1 MNYDPHTPLETSPT
15 WRDWFSD
22 NFRVWPMVLGAA
34 LAVLFLWLAFRDV
47 PLVEVRDALRGLGW
61 GWVGLALALS
71 TLGTLARGARW
82 RLLYYPD
89 HQAQDVVH
97 LAGVLFISQGLNV
110 LVPMR
115 VGELARL
122 YLVREARAAR
132 TLGSIAVEKLLDML
146 TLLAFLL
153 VLPLLVG
160 LPGWF
165 KDSSQGFTLLALGLF
180 GLTLLLFFIR
190 KRLLGW
196 LSVFLRFLPSRWHTR
211 LQSML
216 DQALQGLDVFAS
228 PTIGVRLQGWSF
240 LIWGMGAVVNGI
252 LMRAMELSL
261 PMAAPLFLLLVLQVG
276 ISVPSTPGK
285 LGVFQYLVILAL
297 AAFNVEKGV
306 ALSYS
311 LLLYLVAFTPHLVF
325 GALFGVLALRKL
337 SFQTEDGGRKTEDLS
352 R

>member
-1 MNYDPHTPLETSPT
+1 MRKIDETSLESPT
-15 WRDWFSD
+15 WRDWFRD
-22 NFRVWPMVLGAA
+22 NFRVWPMVLGAV
-34 LAVLFLWLAFRDV
+34 LAALFLWLAFRDV
-47 PLVEVRDALRGLGW
+47 PLVEVREALRELGW

-89 HQAQDVVH
+89 HRTQDVVH
-97 LAGVLFISQGLNV
+97 LSGVLFISQALNV
-110 LVPMR
+110 LVPLR
-115 VGELARL
+115 AGELARL
-122 YLVREARAAR
+122 YLVRAARAAR
-132 TLGSIAVEKLLDML
+132 TLGSIAVEKLLDIL
-146 TLLAFLL
+146 TMLAFLL

-160 LPGWF
+160 LPDWF
-165 KDSSQGFTLLALGLF
+165 KDSSQGFILLAMGLF
-180 GLTLLLFFIR
+180 GLSLLLFFTR
-190 KRLLGW
+190 KKLLAW
-196 LSVFLRFLPSRWHTR
+196 LGILLRFLPSRWHAR

-228 PTIGVRLQGWSF
+228 PAIGVRLQGWSF
-240 LIWGMGAVVNGI
+240 MIWGMGAAINGI
-252 LMRAMELSL
+252 LMRAMGLSL

-311 LLLYLVAFTPHLVF
+311 LLLYLVAFGPHLVF
-325 GALFGVLALRKL
+325 GALFGVWEVAR
-337 SFQTEDGGRKTEDLS
+337 QRRGR
-352 R
+352 